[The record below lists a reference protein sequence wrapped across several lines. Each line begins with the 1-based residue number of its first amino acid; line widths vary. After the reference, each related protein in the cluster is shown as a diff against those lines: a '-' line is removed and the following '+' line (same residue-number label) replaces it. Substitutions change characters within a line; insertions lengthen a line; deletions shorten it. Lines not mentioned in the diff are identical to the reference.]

1 MSAPARDIDAR
12 LRQIEDLLRFPG
24 AIGHGATVRQ
34 LALSIA
40 RDAPTPAIAHF
51 ATQLA
56 EAAPAGAADVQAS
69 KVLWKLREALQALA
83 G

>member
-1 MSAPARDIDAR
+1 MTSEIAAL

-24 AIGHGATVRQ
+24 AIGHGATLRQ

-40 RDAPTPAIAHF
+40 RQAPSPTVAHF

-56 EAAPAGAADVQAS
+56 EITPAGADDVQAS
-69 KVLWKLREALQALA
+69 KALWKLREALKKD
-83 G
+83 

>member
-1 MSAPARDIDAR
+1 MTSEIAAL

-24 AIGHGATVRQ
+24 AIGHGATLKQ

-40 RDAPTPAIAHF
+40 RQAPSPAVAHF

-56 EAAPAGAADVQAS
+56 EITPASADDVQAS
-69 KVLWKLREALQALA
+69 KALWKLREALKKD
-83 G
+83 

>member
-1 MSAPARDIDAR
+1 MSAAEIAAL

-40 RDAPTPAIAHF
+40 RQAPTPAVAHF

-56 EAAPAGAADVQAS
+56 EIKPAGPDDVQAN
-69 KVLWKLREALQALA
+69 KALWKLREALKDGA
-83 G
+83 GS

>member
-1 MSAPARDIDAR
+1 MTASAAELSAL

-24 AIGHGATVRQ
+24 AIGHGASVKQ

-40 RDAPTPAIAHF
+40 RQAPTPTIELLAL
-51 ATQLA
+51 QLA
-56 EAAPAGAADVQAS
+56 EAAPAGAEDVQAS
-69 KVLWKLREALQALA
+69 KALWKLREALQNL